1 MSDHLTTR
9 ETTYVFYLVLKI
21 GCIDKTHTKWSLKLF
36 ISILTDYYKTLL
48 SVLSR
53 GTTNY

>member
-1 MSDHLTTR
+1 MSDHLATR
-9 ETTYVFYLVLKI
+9 DTVYVFYLVIKI
-21 GCIDKTHTKWSLKLF
+21 GCIDKTQTKWSLKLF

-53 GTTNY
+53 GND